1 MFYKNYSD
9 EELIAFFSHGMSQA
23 WETFHERY
31 IENASRLAS
40 IATKTYKDSDYS
52 YQDFYS
58 LAMSLILTALDK
70 YTPKSMSFYSYWK
83 TIVFME
89 FQKLVYEENSYNTT
103 FPLLQIS
110 LDETDEEHLP
120 ISETL
125 GEIDK
130 NIYGN
135 VMKKEIEDILI
146 KKIDSLSENEKK
158 VLIWLGMD
166 MKPKE
171 IMTRLNYTKRQ
182 YYRLK
187 NKLRE
192 NIDIEIFK
200 NYFK

>member
-1 MFYKNYSD
+1 
-9 EELIAFFSHGMSQA
+9 
-23 WETFHERY
+23 
-31 IENASRLAS
+31 
-40 IATKTYKDSDYS
+40 
-52 YQDFYS
+52 
-58 LAMSLILTALDK
+58 MSLILTALDK

-110 LDETDEEHLP
+110 LDEIDEEHLP

-125 GEIDK
+125 GEIDT